1 MLWITRQ
8 GSAAVGRLRHPLKGF
23 AARSRLPWMKRRNL
37 IVTLASLPATA
48 SLPLTGATA
57 RNTGRDLDNPYAE
70 VDWGTWECLHSMSH
84 QHQGQTQAS
93 LEVFYEMGYRHFA
106 FSNYYPSAPTYP
118 LPADYL
124 AKRHDVIAAPN
135 AEHHSFPDAGLHF
148 NAVGSLL
155 ATGYGSTVG
164 AEERATAPLVH
175 RFDGLHVF
183 TEERPW
189 LGVYRL
195 DVRLAAT
202 ETTGRAN
209 PAARL
214 TVVGAHECGF
224 REGFADK
231 GPLTDRP
238 LPPGNHTIHLR
249 TTAPT
254 LEARLVYDQAALN
267 VTQFRL
273 MQGAN
278 RPWRDVFRAALD
290 GETVDGRRS
299 GGLLH
304 PDGGGITLNHPTGKL
319 DDYLKMLDFDARVL
333 GIEVW
338 NQLTSGFGSNRGFYD
353 LSDGPHVHFYQLW
366 DDILRTGRRCWGF
379 FVKDHNT
386 YGRGRNVLIV
396 PDLAGLPL
404 AEREAAALRAY
415 RKGTFFGSIAS
426 LATTEAGE
434 VVAPYDRSDFR
445 FSRIAVRRAANGQPT
460 AIEVAVSGND
470 PRTRPNIQIRF
481 ITDQGIAGVAD
492 AAQAEFPL
500 QRDAAGRLA
509 APFVRVEAFAY
520 PPTHRRGEPLT
531 PEKLRGMNVH
541 DISLLHDR
549 KILRGP
555 AFAGSNPEFRAP
567 IPVVDMIFS
576 QPLRRV

>member
-1 MLWITRQ
+1 
-8 GSAAVGRLRHPLKGF
+8 
-23 AARSRLPWMKRRNL
+23 MKRRNL

-48 SLPLTGATA
+48 SLPLPGATA
-57 RNTGRDLDNPYAE
+57 HEPGRDLDNPYGE
-70 VDWGTWECLHSMSH
+70 VDWSTWECLHSMSH
-84 QHQGQTQAS
+84 QHQGQTEAS
-93 LEVFYEMGYRHFA
+93 REVFYEMGYRHFA

-135 AEHHSFPDAGLHF
+135 AEHHSFTDAGLHF
-148 NAVGSLL
+148 NALGSLL

-164 AEERATAPLVH
+164 ERERATAPLIH
-175 RFDGLHVF
+175 RFEKLHVF
-183 TEERPW
+183 EAERPW

-195 DVRLAAT
+195 DVRLAAPAPA
-202 ETTGRAN
+202 GHAK

-214 TVVGAHECGF
+214 TVAGAHECGF
-224 REGFADK
+224 REGFVDK
-231 GPLTDRP
+231 GPVADRP
-238 LPPGNHTIHLR
+238 LPPGNHTIYLR

-254 LEARLVYDQAALN
+254 IETTLVYDQAALS

-278 RPWRDVFRAALD
+278 RPWREVFRAALD
-290 GETVDGRRS
+290 GETVDERRS

-319 DDYLKMLDFDARVL
+319 GDYTPMLDFDARVL

-338 NQLTSGFGSNRGFYD
+338 NQLTSGFGSSRGFYD
-353 LSDGPHVHFYQLW
+353 LGDGPHLHFYQLW

-386 YGRGRNVLIV
+386 YGRGRNVLLV
-396 PDLAGLPL
+396 PKLADLAG

-415 RKGTFFGSIAS
+415 RKGSFFGSIAS
-426 LATTEAGE
+426 LAATEAGE

-445 FSRIAVRRAANGQPT
+445 FSRIAVRRDANGKPT
-460 AIEVAVSGND
+460 EIEVAVSGND
-470 PRTRPNIQIRF
+470 PRKRPNIQIRF

-500 QRDAAGRLA
+500 QRDAGGRLA
-509 APFVRVEAFAY
+509 AQFVRVEAFAY
-520 PPTHRRGEPLT
+520 PTTHRHGDPLT
-531 PEKLRGMNVH
+531 PKKLRGMNVH
-541 DISLLHDR
+541 DISLLHDQ
-549 KILRGP
+549 KALRGP
-555 AFAGSNPEFRAP
+555 AFASSNPELLFP
-567 IPVVDMIFS
+567 IPIVDMIFS